1 MTTVTEPTRP
11 RPRSTS
17 QETLLDVPL
26 APLRPSLEAVLMVAD
41 QPLDAVAL
49 ATAVG
54 YPVEEVVAE
63 LQLLAEEYDEQGRGF
78 ELRNV
83 AGGWRYYTREE
94 YAAVVEGFVLEG
106 QQARLTQAALE
117 TLAVVAYKQP
127 VSRAR
132 VSAIRGVNVDGVM
145 RTLLTRGLVEEAGA
159 GRVDRRA
166 PLPHDRLLPGADR
179 RAVHRR
185 AARAGAVPSRPG
197 RHGGRAR
204 GSGRRRARTR
214 RRPEAGA
221 EHRARWRHRAHVTHA
236 CLDDDGLVRLQK
248 LLAQSGVASRR
259 RCEELMLAG
268 LVEVDGE
275 VVTRL
280 GTKVDPRT
288 AVIRV
293 EGQRLPPASPH
304 VYLALNKP
312 RGVVSTMSDPEG
324 RRTLSDV
331 VADRPE
337 RLFHVGRLD
346 TDTSGLI
353 ILTNDGDFAQ
363 RLAHPSYEVDKTYV
377 AEVTGEVTKATLR
390 RLTDG
395 VTLDDGPVTVS
406 QARIV
411 QRGSGR
417 TIVELVIH
425 EGRNRIVRRLLDHV
439 GHPVRRLTRTRIGPV
454 SLGQLSSGE
463 LRELTNDE
471 LGELL
476 DSDPALTR
484 QLGLRATD
492 QPCERIGL
500 SDRSGRPSSHDAG
513 RLVMP
518 RTIAVEVHG
527 RGPGRPGAVR
537 HLAGGLRRGPRGAR
551 GAPGAADDVADLG
564 APHRRADRGGMGRR
578 AGAGPAVVHGLRAAC
593 GSRGDPP

>member
-1 MTTVTEPTRP
+1 M
-11 RPRSTS
+11 
-17 QETLLDVPL
+17 
-26 APLRPSLEAVLMVAD
+26 
-41 QPLDAVAL
+41 
-49 ATAVG
+49 
-54 YPVEEVVAE
+54 
-63 LQLLAEEYDEQGRGF
+63 
-78 ELRNV
+78 
-83 AGGWRYYTREE
+83 
-94 YAAVVEGFVLEG
+94 LEG

-145 RTLLTRGLVEEAGA
+145 RTLITRGLVEEAGQDGSTGA
-159 GRVDRRA
+159 NLYRTTTYFLERIGVQSIDELPELAPYLPDLADMDDELESVASEAHPRA
-166 PLPHDRLLPGADR
+166 DPG
-179 RAVHRR
+179 
-185 AARAGAVPSRPG
+185 G
-197 RHGGRAR
+197 
-204 GSGRRRARTR
+204 
-214 RRPEAGA
+214 GA
-221 EHRARWRHRAHVTHA
+221 EHRARRRHRAHVTHPG
-236 CLDDDGLVRLQK
+236 LDDDGLIRLQK

-268 LVEVDGE
+268 VVVVDGE

-293 EGQRLPPASPH
+293 DGKRLPPISPH

-406 QARIV
+406 RTRIV
-411 QRGSGR
+411 QHGTGK
-417 TIVELVIH
+417 TIVEVVIH
-425 EGRNRIVRRLLDHV
+425 EGRNKIVRRLFEHV
-439 GHPVRRLTRTRIGPV
+439 GHPVKRLTRTRIGPV
-454 SLGQLSSGE
+454 RLGQLKSGE
-463 LRELTNDE
+463 LRDLTLDE
-471 LGELL
+471 LGVLL
-476 DSDPALTR
+476 DTAEL
-484 QLGLRATD
+484 
-492 QPCERIGL
+492 
-500 SDRSGRPSSHDAG
+500 
-513 RLVMP
+513 
-518 RTIAVEVHG
+518 
-527 RGPGRPGAVR
+527 
-537 HLAGGLRRGPRGAR
+537 
-551 GAPGAADDVADLG
+551 
-564 APHRRADRGGMGRR
+564 
-578 AGAGPAVVHGLRAAC
+578 
-593 GSRGDPP
+593 